1 VVEPGT
7 DVLAAQLR
15 AELRHWRLAARELA
29 DLDMVAASQAW
40 AGLESYLGIGVR
52 GALAGSASAV
62 VSRADQLEAQMS
74 GTVTGDDLTRMRDR
88 VLALRQAYLRAETV
102 VDFFGDA
109 VATRTSLRLAALLRG
124 LDLLAVDA
132 MDRVLGP
139 LGIPV
144 PPVLVYLDKGL
155 GASILKSGLRLWDA
169 TLSPAAAIK
178 ITRHNLLRPTS
189 LLHECGHQVAH
200 LTNWTDELG
209 AALYATLLPAS
220 PIAAEVWRGWASEVA
235 ADVVAFVLT
244 GYAPVPALADVVDGT
259 TDAVYRVLPGD
270 PHPMGLL
277 RVVFNAALC
286 RAWYGAGPW
295 DELARTWLH
304 RHPLQAA
311 TTESALVTR
320 ASLPLLPAIVEVC
333 TRRPMLAFGGRP
345 LSALVDPRRVA
356 PAELRRLADGAGAAL
371 YTSSYLQRLEPMRVL
386 AWSVLRSQHPND
398 DGSAT
403 RDLEA
408 WLRRLGGDR
417 MAAA

>member
-1 VVEPGT
+1 MAEPGV

-15 AELRHWRLAARELA
+15 AELRHWRWAARELS
-29 DLDMVAASQAW
+29 DLDVVAAPSAW
-40 AGLESYLGIGVR
+40 AGLESYLGVGVR
-52 GALAGSASAV
+52 GSLAGSAGAV
-62 VSRADQLEAQMS
+62 VSQADQLAAQMS
-74 GTVTGDDLTRMRDR
+74 GSVAGEDLIRLRDR
-88 VLALRQAYLRAETV
+88 VLELRRAYLRAETV
-102 VDFFGDA
+102 IDFFGDA
-109 VATRTSLRLAALLRG
+109 VATRTSPRLAALLRG

-139 LGIPV
+139 LRIPV
-144 PPVLVYLDKGL
+144 PPVLVYVDKGL

-169 TLSPAAAIK
+169 SLAPAAAVK

-209 AALYATLLPAS
+209 TALHDALAPAS
-220 PIAAEVWRGWASEVA
+220 PGAAEVWRGWASEVA

-259 TDAVYRVLPGD
+259 TDVVYRMLPDD

-286 RAWYGAGPW
+286 RSWYGAGPW
-295 DELARTWLH
+295 DDLVRTWLH
-304 RHPLQAA
+304 RHPVQTAPA
-311 TTESALVTR
+311 TSALVAR
-320 ASLPLLPAIVEVC
+320 ATLPLLPAIVDVC
-333 TRRPMLAFGGRP
+333 TRRPMAAFGGRS
-345 LSALVDPRRVA
+345 LAALVDPRRVA
-356 PAELRRLADGAGAAL
+356 PAELRRLADGAGSAL

-386 AWSVLRSQHPND
+386 AWSVLRSLHPDD
-398 DGSAT
+398 DGAAT

-417 MAAA
+417 AAAA